1 MHCRAQAAP
10 QADSLGEDFGNCCAQ
25 LELVTALQWY
35 LKTLLKGRAPKAA
48 LFLWATAPWVDA
60 IIQLHSNKSQFTY
73 KLDIQLVPSACRWL
87 HITQPLWEEPAASPL
102 CSDCCFTHCAVAG
115 PLNNTGQQ
123 LAGWLM
129 VSEVSGWAGAHR
141 HSTCALLDLPCP
153 GPLNPLK
160 LRGGT
165 HTGLL
170 REIRPRFFLF
180 YQQQNNYKIHTC
192 THITYKSGMIWLQ
205 FVLNECHFLLCA
217 VKASDYWSNIL
228 QGDSLPR
235 HGKSHLAF
243 HTFRESYFFAIHTAP
258 GTNA

>member
-1 MHCRAQAAP
+1 MHCCAQAAP

-25 LELVTALQWY
+25 LKLVAALQWY

-48 LFLWATAPWVDA
+48 LFLWTTAPWVDA

-87 HITQPLWEEPAASPL
+87 HITQPLQEEPAASPP

-115 PLNNTGQQ
+115 PLNSTGQR

-141 HSTCALLDLPCP
+141 HGTRALLDLPCP
-153 GPLNPLK
+153 GPLNPSNPGEARMLGVSE
-160 LRGGT
+160 RSG
-165 HTGLL
+165 
-170 REIRPRFFLF
+170 PDSLF
-180 YQQQNNYKIHTC
+180 YQQQNNYKTHTL
-192 THITYKSGMIWLQ
+192 THITYKLGTTWLQ
-205 FVLNECHFLLCA
+205 FVSNDCPFLLGT
-217 VKASDYWSNIL
+217 VKASDYWSNVL
-228 QGDSLPR
+228 QGDSLPC
-235 HGKSHLAF
+235 HAESHLAF
-243 HTFRESYFFAIHTAP
+243 HTFRESYFFVIHTAP